1 MNISEI
7 SGVGAKR
14 TKALKESGIYTI
26 ADLLN
31 YLPRDYDD
39 RSKIKKIA
47 ELTPDAVNTIRG
59 KVSTEAE
66 NVILTRKHASPL
78 NITKLTIKDNTG
90 VLELIW
96 FNQHYLKNTFKKNSE
111 YIFTGKVRTSFTG
124 GGKLQMTTPEYE
136 ACGKTELSGGR
147 IVPIYTVPKQFTQKT
162 FRALIHYVINP
173 TASNPLE
180 VKSEAHSKALLD
192 VFSETLPEFLLN
204 EFKLCDRK
212 TAVLNIHFPE
222 SNDLFLAS
230 RKRLVFEELFFM
242 QSALLKMKGV
252 TSVQQ
257 GITFDDVNVSPFLS
271 KLPFSPTKAQSRVIE
286 TLQVDMKS
294 GIRMNRLI
302 QGDVGSGKTAVAM
315 VAGYITAKN
324 GYQTALMAPTDILA
338 GQHYAQCLLYF
349 EPLGFEVVLLTGTL
363 RAKPKRE
370 ALAKISSGQALII
383 VGTHALIQE
392 SVEYKNLGLVITDEQ
407 HRFGVNQRL
416 NLTQK
421 ATFYPHTLVMTA
433 TPIPRTLA
441 LILYGDL
448 DISIIDELPPGRQEI
463 KTYSVT
469 SQYRQRLHAFIQKEV
484 AQGRQVYIICPAI
497 EDTETETEKS
507 GVAALRGLGGSA
519 PIERRK
525 LREQFPSTETEGEEV
540 NDNNNQSTSNNQKIT
555 MQNVMNYTQEIS
567 EILTDLKISYL
578 HGRMKP
584 AEKAEIMGAFKAGEI
599 NLLVSTTVIEVG
611 VHVANA
617 TLMIIENAER
627 FGLSQLHQLRGR
639 VGRGEAQS
647 YCVLITDSKNKDTQA
662 RMKAMVR
669 TTDGFKLAELDL
681 QLRNTG
687 DFFGTRQHGIPTF
700 KIANLYRDVDVLK
713 LAQSVAISAI
723 KGEIKMTNEEKDI
736 FASQVKNVLEKAHGG
751 VI

>member
-1 MNISEI
+1 MVLGFFHLFNTREGVNIMNISEI
-7 SGVGAKR
+7 SGVGVKR
-14 TKALKESGIYTI
+14 AKALKASGIYTI
-26 ADLLN
+26 SDLLN

-39 RSKIKKIA
+39 RSKIKTIA

-66 NVILTRKHASPL
+66 NVILNRKHATPL
-78 NITKLTIKDNTG
+78 NITKLIIKDNTG
-90 VLELIW
+90 TMELIW
-96 FNQHYLKNTFKKNSE
+96 FNQHYLKSYFKKNSE
-111 YIFTGKVRTSFTG
+111 YIFTGKVRTSH
-124 GGKLQMTTPEYE
+124 GGKLQMSTPEYE
-136 ACGKTELSGGR
+136 ACGKAEISGGR

-180 VKSEAHSKALLD
+180 IMSEAHSKALSE
-192 VFSETLPEFLLN
+192 VFSETLPESLLK

-222 SNDLFLAS
+222 SNTLFLAS

-257 GITFDDVNVSPFLS
+257 GIIFDDTDVIPFLS
-271 KLPFSPTKAQSRVIE
+271 NLPFSPTKAQQRVLGDIQ
-286 TLQVDMKS
+286 TDMKS
-294 GIRMNRLI
+294 GVRMNRLI

-315 VAGYITAKN
+315 VAGYLTAKN
-324 GYQTALMAPTDILA
+324 GYQMALMAPTDILA
-338 GQHYAQCLLYF
+338 GQHYAQCLQYF

-363 RAKPKRE
+363 RAKAKRE
-370 ALAKISSGQALII
+370 SLAKIQNGQASII

-421 ATFYPHTLVMTA
+421 AAFYPHTLVMTA

-484 AQGRQVYIICPAI
+484 TQGRQVYIICPAI
-497 EDTETETEKS
+497 EET
-507 GVAALRGLGGSA
+507 GVEAEREEAEDEAPTKKATASLSEGSA
-519 PIERRK
+519 PI
-525 LREQFPSTETEGEEV
+525 
-540 NDNNNQSTSNNQKIT
+540 
-555 MQNVMNYTQEIS
+555 QNVMNYTQEIS
-567 EILTDLKISYL
+567 EILPDLKISYL

-584 AEKAEIMGAFKAGEI
+584 TEKAEIMDAFKAGEI

-611 VHVANA
+611 VHVSNA

-647 YCVLITDSKNKDTQA
+647 YCVLITDSKNRDTQA

-700 KIANLYRDVDVLK
+700 KIANLYRDVETLK
-713 LAQSVAISAI
+713 IAQSVAVSAI
-723 KGEIKMTNEEKDI
+723 KGEIKMTNEEKNI
-736 FASQVKNVLEKAHGG
+736 FVSQVESVLEKAHGG